1 MASNGVAG
9 VLSDISSAQGLGNV
23 GCFAGGA
30 VACGL
35 AIILLNGFAKFGSL
49 GKDEL
54 VVTKRRKK

>member
-1 MASNGVAG
+1 M
-9 VLSDISSAQGLGNV
+9 LSDMTAARGLGNV

-30 VACGL
+30 FACVL
-35 AIILLNGFAKFGSL
+35 SILLLNLFARFGSL